1 MWRSFVCC
9 SFLCYCIFRLFS
21 IFSLSLFTWTLSFR
35 SCLSFFFVFF
45 LFITKIERNFTLYT
59 LKKRKKKK
67 ENFYYKREKTVV
79 FYRLF
84 ISLFIEYTKFIVD
97 INFIQPWPNFQI
109 LTLSRLPSIRLNTRP
124 PRLQLR
130 TTILRHRNVSSTG
143 VGKSVLHV
151 EKKGEPAGADPW
163 WPVSRRERHNFAWH
177 GRRGGRD
184 YRFIDLIFPTGPVVE
199 VSAFIGRQVEQT
211 K

>member
-45 LFITKIERNFTLYT
+45 LFITKIERNFTLYM
-59 LKKRKKKK
+59 LKKKK

>member
-21 IFSLSLFTWTLSFR
+21 IFSLSLFTRTLSFR

-45 LFITKIERNFTLYT
+45 LFITKIERNFTLYM
-59 LKKRKKKK
+59 LKKKK